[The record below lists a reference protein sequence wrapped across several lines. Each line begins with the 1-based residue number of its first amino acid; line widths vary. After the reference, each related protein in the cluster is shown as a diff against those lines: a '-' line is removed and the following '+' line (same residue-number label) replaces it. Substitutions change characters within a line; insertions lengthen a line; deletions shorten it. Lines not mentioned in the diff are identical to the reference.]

1 MKNQIQSIQQ
11 QGNKCKIFRK
21 KEKNSKA
28 KEEVTLLK
36 NIFLNQTKLIEV
48 YIHFGKLKAIL
59 IRF

>member
-11 QGNKCKIFRK
+11 QGNKYKIFRK
-21 KEKNSKA
+21 RGKNSKA

-36 NIFLNQTKLIEV
+36 NIFLKKTKLIEV